1 MLIQLENPE
10 TSTMEAER
18 GVISI
23 MVAIVTLV
31 VVMGIDSAVI
41 RMEARER
48 TAKRVVVI
56 TGTIGVL

>member
-10 TSTMEAER
+10 TSTMEEER
-18 GVISI
+18 GVILI
-23 MVAIVTLV
+23 MVEIVTLV